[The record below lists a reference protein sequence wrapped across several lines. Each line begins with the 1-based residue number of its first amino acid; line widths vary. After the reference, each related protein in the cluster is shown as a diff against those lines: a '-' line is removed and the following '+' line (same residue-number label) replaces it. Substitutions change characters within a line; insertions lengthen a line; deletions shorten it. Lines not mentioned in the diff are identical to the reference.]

1 MACGAVKSS
10 EEPKLTSPGWDEAT
24 TQDLVNLQ
32 AKLLF
37 AAKMALWW
45 WSNSDLLPVVLW
57 LSIPY

>member
-10 EEPKLTSPGWDEAT
+10 EEPKLKSLGWDEAT

-45 WSNSDLLPVVLW
+45 CGNSDLLPVVLW
-57 LSIPY
+57 L